1 MVIGGSESSECDEV
15 LEMGMSAGVE
25 GVEDCEGSEDDET
38 FGFVEPSDIDGESD
52 VVAGKL
58 DPCDIAI

>member
-1 MVIGGSESSECDEV
+1 
-15 LEMGMSAGVE
+15 MGMSAGVE